1 MQFSDLLAAISTH
14 AIRLQTEEGDLIIL
28 GDDEALDETL
38 WDQLIA
44 HKPRLLQLVAEHGG
58 DWLSPAYRI
67 TPDMLPLVNLDQPA
81 IDRIVAAIPGGAANV
96 QDIYP
101 LAPLQEGMLYHHL
114 SAAQGDPYVLHAQF
128 VFDSR
133 SRLDAFAQALQWVI
147 DRHDILRTSMVWERL
162 DEPLQVVWRKAR
174 LACEEARFDSGDRLA
189 QLLARYDARTYRM
202 DLGQAPLLRLV
213 FADDPANQRVVA
225 MLLFHHTILDH
236 TALDLVRHE
245 IQRYLAGEQAQAA
258 APVAFRSYIAQV
270 RHGVS
275 EQAHEA
281 FFRDMLADVD
291 EPTLPFGLQDV
302 QGDGQGIDEARI
314 PVDNS
319 LSRRLRSLARPLGV
333 SVASLMHLA
342 LARVLGVVSG
352 RETVVFGTVMLGR
365 MGAGEG
371 GERALGMFI
380 NTLPLRV
387 DVGGQG
393 VRAAVKVTHERLTR
407 LLDHEHASLALAQRC
422 SGVAAPTP
430 LFSAMLNYRHS
441 AANDMAAVIEVAE
454 GIQVLGAEERT
465 NYPLTVNVDDLGED
479 FALTVMVDASID
491 AQRVAGYLH
500 TALESLADA
509 LEQRPDM
516 PLRGLNILPEAERH
530 TLLHT
535 LNYCA
540 THYADTALIHQ
551 QVETHAAAQP
561 EAIAVRFEQQRLT
574 YRQLNERANQVAHA
588 LLVQGVAPDS
598 RVAICVERGPQMII
612 GLLGI
617 LKAGAGYVPIDPAY
631 PQERIA
637 YTLADSQ
644 PVAVLV
650 QANTRHLVGELAQV
664 DLDNLGQ
671 ASILNPR
678 LHLSPANL
686 AYVIYTSGSTGQ
698 PKGVMIEHRQ
708 VARLFS
714 ATRQWFGF
722 NQHDVWALF
731 HSFAFDFSVWEIWGA
746 LMHGGQ
752 LLIVPQLVSRSPD
765 ECYALLCDAE
775 VSILNQTPSAFRQL
789 IAAQGH
795 SAQSHSLRQ
804 VIFGGEALEPG
815 MLKPWYAR
823 AVNAGTQLVN
833 MYGITETTVHVT
845 YRALQ
850 AADAQLVGVSPIG
863 VRIPDL
869 QLYVLDEQREPL
881 PLGVVGELYVGGAGV
896 ARGYLNREALNAER
910 FLADPAT
917 GLRMYKTGDLGRL
930 LADGSV
936 EYLGRND
943 DQVKIRGFRIELGE
957 IQAHLASA
965 SGVRDAVVI
974 AREDEPGD
982 KRLVAYVITEG
993 EPSVAALRDH
1003 LLLSLAEHMV
1013 PSAFVRLD
1021 KLPLTTN
1028 GKLDRKALPAPDADA
1043 LARRGYAPP
1052 QGAVENAIA
1061 TIWQELLKLEQVGRD
1076 DNFFELGGHSLLA
1089 VKLIERMRQV
1099 ELSAD
1104 VRVLF
1109 GQPTLA
1115 ALAAAV
1121 GGQREVQV
1129 PANLI
1134 EEHTEQITPG
1144 MLPLVELD
1152 QAAIDHIIQS
1162 VPGGVANV
1170 QDIYGLA
1177 PLQAGILYHH
1187 LATTDGDPYVLQVQ
1201 LRFNDQG
1208 AVDGFIQALHSVIER
1223 NDILRTA
1230 ILWEGLEEPV
1240 QVVLR
1245 QAPLAV
1251 ERMDSQGTDALAHL
1265 QQRFDPRHY
1274 RLDLSRA
1281 SLMRLAY
1288 AEEAGGFVGI
1298 LLLHHI
1304 LLDHTALQV
1313 LVEEMSA
1320 SLSGNSAQLP
1330 DAVQYRAYVAQARL
1344 GLSQAQHEAFF
1355 GEMLGD
1361 IDEPT
1366 LAFGLQDVNGDGS
1379 GIHEARLPL
1388 EPALNLG
1395 LREQARQLGVSTAS
1409 LVHLAWAQV
1418 LGQVS
1423 GQQEVV
1429 FGTVLLGRMQGG
1441 EGADRALGMFINT
1454 LPLRVSLGVVGVQ
1467 AGVRATHARLAQL
1480 LGHEHAS
1487 LSLAQRCSGVPG
1499 SLPLFSTLLNY
1510 RHSAPDEAPGD
1521 SPFAAFGIQILS
1533 SEERSNYPLVLNVD
1547 DLGTGFTLTVQGVA
1561 TLDVQRVGD
1570 YMLTALR
1577 NLVSALQHAPTTAL
1591 HKVSIVPPAERRQ
1604 LLQGFNA
1611 SAREYPSQFTVAQL
1625 FEAQVLARPEAI
1637 ALVHGQRSLS
1647 YRDLNRRANR
1657 LAHHLIS
1664 RGVQPGEPVALAL
1677 PRSIDLIVSQLAVLK
1692 CAAVYVPL
1700 DVNAPLER
1708 RTFMVQDS
1716 GAHQVLE
1723 NLAELDLE
1731 DLPADNPGL
1740 TQSAQD
1746 VAYIMYT
1753 SGSTGT
1759 PKGVLVPHRGITRL
1773 VINNGYA
1780 DFNASDRVAFAS
1792 NPAFDASTMDVW
1804 GALLNGGQVQ
1814 VIDHATLLDPLAFG
1828 AELQG
1833 ATVLFVTTA
1842 LFNQYVQLIPAALAG
1857 LRILLCGG
1865 ERADPTAFRSLLARA
1880 PALRLVHCYGP
1891 TETTTYATTYEV
1903 REVGTDT
1910 DSVPVGRP
1918 ISNTQIYVLDAQ
1930 LQPVPLGIT
1939 GEICIGG
1946 DGVAKGYLNRPELT
1960 AEKFVSN
1967 PFVDQPGAL
1976 MYRTGDLGRW
1986 SVDGLLECLGR
1997 NDDQVK
2003 IRGFRIE
2010 LGEIESR
2017 LANCPGIQEVAV
2029 LAREDVPGDKRLVAY
2044 FTWADTD
2051 LGIDQVHAYLQ
2062 GQLPDYMLPS
2072 AYMPLASLPLTNNG
2086 KLDRK
2091 ALPIPDQAA
2100 LLSRGYEAPQ
2110 GEVETLLAQ
2119 IWQDVLKLER
2129 VGRHD
2134 HFFELGGHS
2143 LLAVSLIERMR
2154 QVGLSADVRVLF
2166 SQPSLAALAAAVGSG
2181 REIVVPA
2188 NGIPA
2193 GCTQITPSMLS
2204 LVQLTPDAIARIV
2217 ANVPGG
2223 AANVQDIYP
2232 LAPLQEGILYHHISA
2247 EQGDPYLLQSRMAFD
2262 SLERLHGFMGALQ
2275 QVVARHDIL
2284 RTGVVWEGL
2293 DSPVQVVWREARLV
2307 VQEVH
2312 LDPADGGI
2320 IEQLHARFD
2329 ARHYRLDIT
2338 QAPLLRMVYAQDP
2351 VLDRVAAIL
2360 LFHHLALDHTAME
2373 VVGQEMRACML
2384 DQASALPEPAPFR
2397 NYVAQARL
2405 GVSVAEHEQFFRDM
2419 LADVDEPT
2427 LPFGLQDVQG
2437 DGRAI
2442 EEAGLQLDAELAQRV
2457 RQQARQLGV
2466 SAASLMHLAWAQVL
2480 GLVSGRDDVVFGTV
2494 LMGRMQAG
2502 DGADRALGMFI
2513 NTLPLRVDVAAAA
2526 TAAVKATHAR
2536 LSALLGHEHASLALA
2551 QRCSGVPT
2559 STPLF
2564 SALLNYRHSNPGEM
2578 ARDGHG
2584 IWEGVQLL
2592 GGEER
2597 SNYPLT
2603 LSVDDLGAGFG
2614 LSVLALPQIG
2624 AQRLCDYMHSAV
2636 AQLVATLESAPH
2648 HALNQLPILP
2658 TAERETLLREFNAT
2672 AHDFPLGQTVHG
2684 AFEVQAE
2691 RQPHAIAVQQ
2701 GSDVLTYQQLNQRA
2715 NQLAHHLLELG
2726 VQPDDRVALCCRRGP
2741 QMLVGLLGILKA
2753 GAGYVPIDP
2762 AYPAERIAYLLQDSA
2777 PVAVLAETST
2787 RDLLG
2792 PVAMVD
2798 LHDPRWQHHAVSNP
2812 QVATLTPAHL
2822 AYVIYT
2828 SGSTGQPKGVM
2839 VEHRTVENL
2848 VHWHCEAFGLNAVS
2862 HTSSVAGFGFDAM
2875 AWETWP
2881 ALCIGATLH
2890 LPPAEVGNENLDEL
2904 LAWWL
2909 AQPLDVSFLPTPVA
2923 EYAFSQPLQHP
2934 TLRIL
2939 LIGGDRLRQFTQK
2952 RRFAVINNY
2961 GPTEA
2966 TVVATSGRVRAWQA
2980 LHIGRPIA
2988 NATSYVLDA
2997 QQRPVPV
3004 GVTGELY
3011 VGGSGVARGYLNRP
3025 DLTAERFLQDPFNEG
3040 RMYRT
3045 GDLVRWLPDGN
3056 LEYLGRN
3063 DDQVKV
3069 RGVRVELGEIESRL
3083 AALEGVEQAVVL
3095 VREGR
3100 LLAWFTEQQPLD
3112 IQTLRAQ
3119 LHAQLPDALVPVAYM
3134 RLDLLPLTANGK
3146 LDRKALPDPD
3156 QCALLSR
3163 EYQAPQGEVETAL
3176 ARIWAEVLQVQQVGR
3191 HDHFFELGGHSLLA
3205 VSLIERMRQ
3214 VGLSADVRV
3223 LFSQPT
3229 LAALAA
3235 AVGSGREVQ
3244 VPANRIS
3251 ADCQRIT
3258 PDMLSLVTLDQ
3269 STIDQAVAQVPGGAA
3284 NVQDIYPLA
3293 PLQEGIFYHYL
3304 TAEQGDPY
3312 LLQSHLAF
3320 DSVERLQAV
3329 VRALQQVIDRHDIL
3343 RTAVVWEGLAQP
3355 LQVVWRRAA
3364 LSVQE
3369 LHLQGDVLAG
3379 LHERFDARRYRL
3391 PVSQAPLIRLM
3402 YAQDLANQRVVAVLL
3417 YHHIALDH
3425 TAFDVV
3431 LREMQGYLLGHGVPT
3446 AAPMPYR
3453 NYVAQ
3458 ARLGVSEQEHEAF
3471 FRAMLADVDEPTLPF
3486 GLQDVRGDGFDIQEH
3501 SLRLDS
3507 DLNRRLRAQA
3517 RLLGVSTA
3525 SLFHLAWGQV
3535 LAATSGRQSVVFGTV
3550 LVGRMQGGE
3559 GADRAL
3565 GVFINT
3571 LPLRLDIDDQGAR
3584 AAVRATHARLT
3595 QLLGH
3600 EHASLALAQRCS
3612 GVAAPAPLFSSMLN
3626 YRHRGAATRSA
3637 DAHLAWEGM
3646 QTLVNDGR
3654 TNYPLTLNVDDLGDG
3669 YAITALAQVDAQRV
3683 CGYMQTALSGLVEA
3697 LEQAPSQGLN
3707 RLPVMGPEERH
3718 KLLVEFNATSVGYNL
3733 DQTLHSLFEAQVL
3746 RTPQA
3751 VAVKAGEHS
3760 LSYQQ
3765 LNERANRLAHHLQ
3778 EMGVQPDSRVGI
3790 CVERGLDMVIGLLAI
3805 LKAGGGYVPLDPAYP
3820 QERLAYMLQDSA
3832 PVVVL
3837 AQGATRALL
3846 GDVALID
3853 LDHSTWHQQPATNP
3867 HVPGLTARHQAYV
3880 IYTSGSTGQPKGVIN
3895 EHAGV
3900 VNRLLWMQDA
3910 YGLQADDAVL
3920 QKTPFSFDVSVWE
3933 FFWPLFTGARL
3944 VMAHPGG
3951 HKEPAYLCEVIE
3963 AEQITTLHFVPSM
3976 LDVFLAH
3983 GDVSQAAGLVRVM
3996 CSGEALPGSL
4006 VRRFKQQLPGIGLY
4020 NLYGPTE
4027 AAVDVTAWNCAR
4039 PDVPDNTPI
4048 GKPIANTRLYVLDGQ
4063 LQPVPL
4069 GVVGELFI
4077 GGVQVARGYLNRPEL
4092 TAERFLDDPFSPG
4105 RMYRT
4110 GDVGRYLPDGTI
4122 EYLGRND
4129 DQVKIRGLRIELGEI
4144 QARLVEHPAV
4154 KDAVVVAREERLVAY
4169 YTGVPTDIESLRA
4182 QLLQHLP
4189 DFMVPALFVHLDALP
4204 LSPNGKLDRK
4214 ALPAPGMDALRVREY
4229 EAPEGDTE
4237 ILLARLWAELLK
4249 VERVGRHDN
4258 FFELGGHSLLAVSLI
4273 GRLRQEGM
4281 DADVRALFEQPT
4293 LAGYAA
4299 MTERMEIV
4307 L

>member
-1 MQFSDLLAAISTH
+1 MQFSELLTAISTH
-14 AIRLQTEEGDLIIL
+14 AIRLQLEEGDLIIL
-28 GDDEALDETL
+28 GDDEALDDAL

-44 HKPRLLQLVAEHGG
+44 HKPQLLELVAEHGG

-67 TPDMLPLVNLDQPA
+67 TPDMLALVSLDQDA

-114 SAAQGDPYVLHAQF
+114 SAQQGDPYVLHAQF

-133 SRLDAFAQALQWVI
+133 ARLDAFAQALQWVI
-147 DRHDILRTSMVWERL
+147 DRHDILRTSLVWERL
-162 DEPLQVVWRKAR
+162 DEPLQVVWRKAT
-174 LACEEARFDSGDRLA
+174 LACEEARFIGGDVLA
-189 QLLARYDARTYRM
+189 QLGARHDPRSYRM

-213 FADDPANQRVVA
+213 FANDPANQRVVA

-236 TALDLVRHE
+236 TALDVVRHE
-245 IQRYLAGEQAQAA
+245 IQLYLTGQQALASE
-258 APVAFRSYIAQV
+258 PVAFRSYIAQV

-281 FFRDMLADVD
+281 FFRTMLADID

-302 QGDGQGIDEARI
+302 QGDGQGIDEARV
-314 PVDNS
+314 PVDS
-319 LSRRLRSLARPLGV
+319 DLSRRLRSLARPLGV
-333 SVASLMHLA
+333 SVASLMHVA
-342 LARVLGVVSG
+342 FARVLGVVSG
-352 RETVVFGTVMLGR
+352 RDAVVFGTVMLGR

-393 VRAAVKVTHERLTR
+393 VRAEVKATHARLTA

-422 SGVAAPTP
+422 SGVTAPTP

-441 AANDMAAVIEVAE
+441 AATDMAQVIDIAE

-479 FALTVMVDASID
+479 FALTVMVDASIG
-491 AQRVAGYLH
+491 AQRVADYLH
-500 TALESLADA
+500 VALHSLADA
-509 LEQRPDM
+509 LHERPDM
-516 PLRGLNILPEAERH
+516 PLCGLNILPDTERKH
-530 TLLHT
+530 LLHT
-535 LNYCA
+535 LNHSP
-540 THYADTALIHQ
+540 TSYADTALIHQ
-551 QVETHAAAQP
+551 QVEAHAAAHP
-561 EAIAVRFEQQRLT
+561 DAIALRYDQQRVT
-574 YRQLNERANQVAHA
+574 YRQLNERANQVAHR
-588 LLVQGVAPDS
+588 LLAQGIRADD
-598 RVAICVERGPQMII
+598 RVAICVERGAEMII

-637 YTLADSQ
+637 YTLADSA
-644 PVAVLV
+644 PLAVLV
-650 QANTRHLVGELAQV
+650 QANTRHRVDDLAQI
-664 DLDNLGQ
+664 DLSDLRGE
-671 ASILNPR
+671 SIVNPR
-678 LHLSPANL
+678 VPLSPANL
-686 AYVIYTSGSTGQ
+686 AYVIYTSGSTGL

-714 ATRQWFGF
+714 ATEHWFGF
-722 NQHDVWALF
+722 NHTDVWALF

-765 ECYALLCDAE
+765 ACYALLCEAG

-795 SAQSHSLRQ
+795 SSEAHSLRQ

-823 AVNAGTQLVN
+823 AINAGTQLVN

-845 YRALQ
+845 YRALE
-850 AADAQLVGVSPIG
+850 AADARLVGVSPIG

-869 QLYVLDEQREPL
+869 QLYVLDAQRQPL
-881 PLGVVGELYVGGAGV
+881 PMGVVGELYVGGAGV
-896 ARGYLNREALNAER
+896 ARGYLNRDELNAER

-917 GLRMYKTGDLGRL
+917 GLRMYRTGDLGRL

-957 IQAHLASA
+957 IQARLATEP
-965 SGVRDAVVI
+965 GVRDAVVVV
-974 AREDEPGD
+974 REDEPGE
-982 KRLVAYVITEG
+982 KRLVAYVIADGT
-993 EPSVAALRDH
+993 PDIAALRDH

-1013 PSAFVRLD
+1013 PAAFVLLD
-1021 KLPLTTN
+1021 QFPLTTN

-1043 LARRGYAPP
+1043 VARRGYAAP
-1052 QGAVENAIA
+1052 QGAVENTLAG
-1061 TIWQELLKLEQVGRD
+1061 IWQELLKLDRVGRD

-1099 ELSAD
+1099 DLSAD

-1121 GGQREVQV
+1121 GGQHEVQV

-1134 EEHTEQITPG
+1134 SAGSERITPD
-1144 MLPLVELD
+1144 MLPLIDLD
-1152 QAAIDHIIQS
+1152 QAAIDHILHS
-1162 VPGGVANV
+1162 VPVANV
-1170 QDIYGLA
+1170 QDIYALA

-1187 LATTDGDPYVLQVQ
+1187 LATTEGDPYVLQVQ
-1201 LRFNDQG
+1201 LRFEHQAALD
-1208 AVDGFIQALHSVIER
+1208 AFVDALHSVIER

-1230 ILWEGLEEPV
+1230 ILWEGLDEPV

-1251 ERMDSQGTDALAHL
+1251 ERIEHQGGDGLAQL

-1288 AEEAGGFVGI
+1288 AEERGGFVGI

-1320 SLSGNSAQLP
+1320 SLSGRSAQLP
-1330 DAVQYRAYVAQARL
+1330 DAVQYRNYVAQARM
-1344 GLSQAQHEAFF
+1344 GVSQAQHETFF
-1355 GEMLGD
+1355 SEMLGD

-1379 GIHEARLPL
+1379 GINEVHLPL
-1388 EPALNLG
+1388 EPALSQG
-1395 LREQARQLGVSTAS
+1395 LREQARQLGVSPAS
-1409 LVHLAWAQV
+1409 LMHLAWAQV

-1423 GQQEVV
+1423 GQQDVV

-1441 EGADRALGMFINT
+1441 EGADGALGMFINT
-1454 LPLRVSLGVVGVQ
+1454 LPLRVSLGTVGVQ

-1487 LSLAQRCSGVPG
+1487 LSLAQRCSGVPA

-1510 RHSAPDEAPGD
+1510 RHSAPDEAPGA
-1521 SPFAAFGIQILS
+1521 SPFAGFGIDILS
-1533 SEERSNYPLVLNVD
+1533 SQERSNYPLVLSVD
-1547 DLGTGFTLTVQGVA
+1547 DLGTGFALAVQGVA
-1561 TLDVQRVGD
+1561 QVNVQRVGD

-1577 NLVSALQHAPTTAL
+1577 NLLIALQQAPTTAL
-1591 HKVSIVPPAERRQ
+1591 QAVSILPPGERHR
-1604 LLQGFNA
+1604 LLVDFNA
-1611 SAREYPSQFTVAQL
+1611 TAREYPAHLTVHQL
-1625 FEAQVLARPEAI
+1625 FEAQALARPDAV
-1637 ALVHGQRSLS
+1637 AAVHGLVSLS
-1647 YRDLNRRANR
+1647 YGDLNRRANR
-1657 LAHHLIS
+1657 LAHHLINQ
-1664 RGVQPGEPVALAL
+1664 GVQPGESVAIAL
-1677 PRSIDLIVSQLAVLK
+1677 PRCLDLLVCQLAILK

-1700 DVNAPLER
+1700 DINAPAQR
-1708 RTFMVQDS
+1708 QAFIIRDS
-1716 GAHQVLE
+1716 GARRVLDNLTE
-1723 NLAELDLE
+1723 LNLAALS
-1731 DLPADNPGL
+1731 AQNPL
-1740 TQSAQD
+1740 LSQSAES
-1746 VAYIMYT
+1746 VAYILYT
-1753 SGSTGT
+1753 SGSTGA
-1759 PKGVLVPHRGITRL
+1759 PKGVQVPHRAISRL
-1773 VINNGYA
+1773 VLNNGYA
-1780 DFNASDRVAFAS
+1780 DFNRDDRVAFAS
-1792 NPAFDASTMDVW
+1792 NPAFDASTLDVW
-1804 GALLNGGQVQ
+1804 APLLNGGCV
-1814 VIDHATLLDPLAFG
+1814 VVVDHAVLLSQSAFATLLQEQAVS
-1828 AELQG
+1828 
-1833 ATVLFVTTA
+1833 VLWMT
-1842 LFNQYVQLIPAALAG
+1842 AG
-1857 LRILLCGG
+1857 LFHQYADTLMPVFGQLRYLIVGG
-1865 ERADPTAFRSLLARA
+1865 DVLDPSVIGRVLAHGKPRH
-1880 PALRLVHCYGP
+1880 LVNGYGP
-1891 TETTTYATTYEV
+1891 TEATTFSTTFEITT
-1903 REVGTDT
+1903 VGAG
-1910 DSVPVGRP
+1910 SIP
-1918 ISNTQIYVLDAQ
+1918 IGLPIGNAQAYVLDARQ
-1930 LQPVPLGIT
+1930 QPLPLGVT
-1939 GEICIGG
+1939 GELYIGG
-1946 DGVAKGYLNRPELT
+1946 AGVAKGYLNQPQLT
-1960 AEKFVSN
+1960 AEKFIPN
-1967 PFVDQPGAL
+1967 PFGEGQL
-1976 MYRTGDLGRW
+1976 YRTGDLACW
-1986 SVDGLLECLGR
+1986 QADGTLLYQGR
-1997 NDDQVK
+1997 NDLQVK

-2010 LGEIESR
+2010 PGEIE
-2017 LANCPGIQEVAV
+2017 AGMAAFPQVKDAV
-2029 LAREDVPGDKRLVAY
+2029 VMVREDEPGDKRLVAY
-2044 FTWADTD
+2044 YTAAAALPIEALRDH
-2051 LGIDQVHAYLQ
+2051 LHGR
-2062 GQLPDYMLPS
+2062 LPDYMVPS
-2072 AYMPLASLPLTNNG
+2072 AYVWLALLPLTANG

-2091 ALPIPDQAA
+2091 ALPAPDQAA

-2110 GEVETLLAQ
+2110 GEVEAVLAQ

-2166 SQPSLAALAAAVGSG
+2166 SQPSLAALAAAIGSG

-2188 NGIPA
+2188 NGIAP
-2193 GCTQITPSMLS
+2193 GCTHITPSMLS
-2204 LVQLTPDAIARIV
+2204 LVHLDPAAIERVV
-2217 ANVPGG
+2217 ATVPGG

-2262 SLERLHGFMGALQ
+2262 SLERLHSFMGALQ
-2275 QVVARHDIL
+2275 HVVARHDIL

-2293 DSPVQVVWREARLV
+2293 DSPVQVVWRKAQLV
-2307 VQEVH
+2307 VQAID
-2312 LDPADGGI
+2312 LDPADGDI
-2320 IEQLHARFD
+2320 IEQLHGRFD

-2338 QAPLLRMVYAQDP
+2338 QAPLLRMVYAEDP
-2351 VLDRVAAIL
+2351 ANNRVAAIL

-2373 VVGQEMRACML
+2373 VVGQEMRAFL
-2384 DQASALPEPAPFR
+2384 FDQADALPEPAPFR
-2397 NYVAQARL
+2397 NYVAQACL
-2405 GVSVAEHEQFFRDM
+2405 GVSTAEHEQFFREM
-2419 LADVDEPT
+2419 LADINEPT
-2427 LPFGLQDVQG
+2427 LPFGVQDVQG

-2442 EEAGLQLDAELAQRV
+2442 EEAELPLDTALAQRV
-2457 RQQARQLGV
+2457 REQSRQLGV

-2513 NTLPLRVDVAAAA
+2513 NTLPLRVDVAASAA
-2526 TAAVKATHAR
+2526 VAVKATHTR

-2551 QRCSGVPT
+2551 QRCSGVAN

-2564 SALLNYRHSNPGEM
+2564 SALLNYRHSTPGEM

-2603 LSVDDLGAGFG
+2603 LSVDDLGTDFS

-2624 AQRLCDYMHSAV
+2624 AQRLCGYMHKAV
-2636 AQLVATLESAPH
+2636 EQLVGALENNPRTP
-2648 HALNQLPILP
+2648 LNQLHILP
-2658 TAERETLLREFNAT
+2658 PAERDTLLRDFNAT
-2672 AHDFPLGQTVHG
+2672 ARDFPRGQTLHG

-2691 RQPHAIAVQQ
+2691 RQPKAVAVQQ
-2701 GSDVLTYQQLNQRA
+2701 DDESLTYQQLNQLA
-2715 NQLAHHLLELG
+2715 NQLAHHLLTLG
-2726 VQPDDRVALCCRRGP
+2726 VQPDDRVAICCRRGP

-2762 AYPAERIAYLLQDSA
+2762 VYPAERIAYLLQDSA
-2777 PVAVLAETST
+2777 PVAVLAESST
-2787 RDLLG
+2787 RELLG
-2792 PVAMVD
+2792 EVSSID
-2798 LHDPRWQHHAVSNP
+2798 LHDPRWQHHAVDNP
-2812 QVATLTPAHL
+2812 RLANLTPAHL

-2839 VEHRTVENL
+2839 VEHRSVENL
-2848 VHWHCEAFGLNAVS
+2848 LHWHCAAFGLKPS
-2862 HTSSVAGFGFDAM
+2862 GHTSSLAGFGFDAM
-2875 AWETWP
+2875 AWEVWP

-2890 LPPAEVGNENLDEL
+2890 LPPAQVGNENIDEL

-2909 AQPLDVSFLPTPVA
+2909 AQPLEVSFLPTPVA

-2934 TLRIL
+2934 TLRTL
-2939 LIGGDRLRQFTQK
+2939 LIGGDRLRQFTHEQ
-2952 RRFAVINNY
+2952 RFAVINNY

-2966 TVVATSGRVRAWQA
+2966 TVVATSGRMRAGQV
-2980 LHIGRPIA
+2980 LHIGRPVA

-2997 QQRPVPV
+2997 QLRPVPV
-3004 GVTGELY
+3004 GVAGELY
-3011 VGGSGVARGYLNRP
+3011 VGGGGVARGYLNRP

-3045 GDLVRWLPDGN
+3045 GDLVRWLPNGN

-3083 AALEGVEQAVVL
+3083 AALDGIREAVVL

-3100 LLAWFTEQQPLD
+3100 LLAWFTEQRALD
-3112 IQTLRAQ
+3112 IESLRAHLQ
-3119 LHAQLPDALVPVAYM
+3119 AQLPEALVPVAYM
-3134 RLDLLPLTANGK
+3134 RLDALPLTANGK
-3146 LDRKALPDPD
+3146 LDRKALPEPD
-3156 QCALLSR
+3156 QSALLSR
-3163 EYQAPQGEVETAL
+3163 AYEAPQGDVETTL
-3176 ARIWAEVLQVQQVGR
+3176 ARIWAEVLQVKQVGR

-3229 LAALAA
+3229 LTALAA

-3244 VPANRIS
+3244 VPANRIA

-3258 PDMLSLVTLDQ
+3258 PDMLALVSLDQ
-3269 STIDQAVAQVPGGAA
+3269 STIDQVVAQVPGGAA

-3293 PLQEGIFYHYL
+3293 PLQEGILYHHIS
-3304 TAEQGDPY
+3304 AGQGDPY

-3320 DSVERLQAV
+3320 DSLERLDAFAD
-3329 VRALQQVIDRHDIL
+3329 ALQQVIDRHDIL
-3343 RTAVVWEGLAQP
+3343 RTGVVWEGLAQP
-3355 LQVVWRRAA
+3355 LQVVWREAR
-3364 LSVQE
+3364 LSMTE

-3391 PVSQAPLIRLM
+3391 DITQAPLIRLN
-3402 YAQDLANQRVVAVLL
+3402 YAQDPANGRVVVVLL

-3431 LREMQGYLLGHGVPT
+3431 LREMQGHLLGHGAPT

-3458 ARLGVSEQEHEAF
+3458 ALLGVSEQEHEAF
-3471 FRAMLADVDEPTLPF
+3471 FRDMLGDIDEPTLPF
-3486 GLQDVRGDGFDIQEH
+3486 GWQDVRGDGHQIEEY
-3501 SLRLDS
+3501 SLRLDPE
-3507 DLNRRLRAQA
+3507 LNRGLRAQA

-3525 SLFHLAWGQV
+3525 SLFHLAWARV
-3535 LAATSGRQSVVFGTV
+3535 LAATSGRHDVVFGTV
-3550 LVGRMQGGE
+3550 LVGRLQGGE

-3571 LPLRLDIDDQGAR
+3571 LPLRLDIDGQGVKT
-3584 AAVRATHARLT
+3584 AVRATHGRLSA
-3595 QLLGH
+3595 LLGH

-3637 DAHLAWEGM
+3637 DAQQAWQGM
-3646 QTLVNDGR
+3646 QTLANDGR
-3654 TNYPLTLNVDDLGDG
+3654 TNYPLSLNVDDLGDG
-3669 YAITALAQVDAQRV
+3669 YDVTALARLDAQRV
-3683 CGYMQTALSGLVEA
+3683 CGYMQTALARLVEA
-3697 LEQAPSQGLN
+3697 LEQAPQQPIN
-3707 RLPVMGPEERH
+3707 RLSILGEQERRQV
-3718 KLLVEFNATSVGYNL
+3718 LQGFNATEVAYNL
-3733 DQTLHSLFEAQVL
+3733 DQTLHGLFEAQVV
-3746 RTPQA
+3746 RTPHA
-3751 VAVKAGEHS
+3751 VAVKADHQQ
-3760 LSYQQ
+3760 LTYQQ
-3765 LNERANRLAHHLQ
+3765 LNERANRLAHHLRDL
-3778 EMGVQPDSRVGI
+3778 GVQPDTRVGI
-3790 CVERGLDMVIGLLAI
+3790 CVERGLDMVVGLFAI

-3820 QERLAYMLQDSA
+3820 QERIAYMLHDSA

-3837 AQGATRALL
+3837 AQSATRALL
-3846 GDVALID
+3846 GDVPVID
-3853 LDHSTWHQQPATNP
+3853 LDHGTWQHQRATNP
-3867 HVPGLTARHQAYV
+3867 EVPALTARHQAYV

-3910 YGLQADDAVL
+3910 YGLNADDAVL

-3944 VMAHPGG
+3944 VMARPGG
-3951 HKEPAYLCEVIE
+3951 HKEPAYLCEVIQTE
-3963 AEQITTLHFVPSM
+3963 RITTLHFVPSM

-3983 GDVSQAAGLVRVM
+3983 GDVSQAAGLRQVM

-4006 VRRFKQQLPGIGLY
+4006 VRRFKQQLPDIGLY

-4048 GKPIANTRLYVLDGQ
+4048 GKPIANTRMYVLDAQ

-4077 GGVQVARGYLNRPEL
+4077 GGVQVARGYLNRADL
-4092 TAERFLDDPFSPG
+4092 SAERFLDDPFNGG

-4110 GDVGRYLPDGTI
+4110 GDIGRHLPDGNI

-4144 QARLVEHPAV
+4144 QARLIEHPAV
-4154 KDAVVVAREERLVAY
+4154 KDAVVMARDERLVAY
-4169 YTGVPTDIESLRA
+4169 YTGAPAEIDSLRA
-4182 QLLQHLP
+4182 HLLQHLP

-4214 ALPAPGMDALRVREY
+4214 ALPEPGLQALSVREY
-4229 EAPEGDTE
+4229 ATPEGDTE
-4237 ILLARLWAELLK
+4237 TLMATLWAELLK

-4281 DADVRALFEQPT
+4281 EADVRALFEQPT

-4299 MTERMEIV
+4299 ITERMEIV

>member
-1 MQFSDLLAAISTH
+1 MQFSELLAAISTH
-14 AIRLQTEEGDLIIL
+14 AIRLQLEEGDLIIL
-28 GDDEALDETL
+28 GDDEALDDAL

-44 HKPRLLQLVAEHGG
+44 HKPQLLELVAEHGG

-67 TPDMLPLVNLDQPA
+67 TPDMLALVSLDQDA

-114 SAAQGDPYVLHAQF
+114 SAQQGDPYVLHAQF

-133 SRLDAFAQALQWVI
+133 TRLDAFAQALQWVI
-147 DRHDILRTSMVWERL
+147 DRHDILRTSLVWERL
-162 DEPLQVVWRKAR
+162 DEPLQVVWRKAT
-174 LACEEARFDSGDRLA
+174 LACEEARFSGGDVLA
-189 QLLARYDARTYRM
+189 QLVAHHDPRSYRM

-213 FADDPANQRVVA
+213 FANDPANQRVVA

-236 TALDLVRHE
+236 TALDVVRHE
-245 IQRYLAGEQAQAA
+245 TQLYLAGQQALASE
-258 APVAFRSYIAQV
+258 PVAFRSYIAQV

-281 FFRDMLADVD
+281 FFRTMLADID

-314 PVDNS
+314 PLDS
-319 LSRRLRSLARPLGV
+319 DLSRRLRRLARPLGV
-333 SVASLMHLA
+333 SVASLMHVA
-342 LARVLGVVSG
+342 FARVLGVVSG
-352 RETVVFGTVMLGR
+352 REAVVFGTVMLGR
-365 MGAGEG
+365 MGAGAG

-393 VRAAVKVTHERLTR
+393 VRAEVKATHARLTA

-422 SGVAAPTP
+422 SGVTAPTP

-441 AANDMAAVIEVAE
+441 AATDMAQVIDIAE

-465 NYPLTVNVDDLGED
+465 NYPLTVNIDDLGED
-479 FALTVMVDASID
+479 FALTVMVDASIG
-491 AQRVAGYLH
+491 AQRVADYLQV
-500 TALESLADA
+500 ALHSLADA
-509 LEQRPDM
+509 LHERPDM
-516 PLRGLNILPEAERH
+516 PLCGLNILPDTERKH
-530 TLLHT
+530 LLHT
-535 LNYCA
+535 LNHCP
-540 THYADTALIHQ
+540 TSYADTALIHQ
-551 QVETHAAAQP
+551 QVEAHAAAHP
-561 EAIAVRFEQQRLT
+561 DAVALRYDQQRVT
-574 YRQLNERANQVAHA
+574 YRQLNERANQVAHR
-588 LLVQGVAPDS
+588 LLAQGIRADD
-598 RVAICVERGPQMII
+598 RVAICVERGAEMII

-637 YTLADSQ
+637 YTLADSA
-644 PVAVLV
+644 PLAVLV
-650 QANTRHLVGELAQV
+650 QANTRHRVGDLAQI
-664 DLDNLGQ
+664 DLSDLRGE
-671 ASILNPR
+671 SIVNPR
-678 LHLSPANL
+678 VPLSPASL
-686 AYVIYTSGSTGQ
+686 AYVIYTSGSTGL

-714 ATRQWFGF
+714 ATEHWFGF
-722 NQHDVWALF
+722 NHTDVWALF

-765 ECYALLCDAE
+765 ACYALLCEAG

-795 SAQSHSLRQ
+795 SSEAHSLRQ

-823 AVNAGTQLVN
+823 AINAGTQLVN

-845 YRALQ
+845 YRALE
-850 AADAQLVGVSPIG
+850 AADARLVGVSPIG

-869 QLYVLDEQREPL
+869 QLYVLDAQRQPL
-881 PLGVVGELYVGGAGV
+881 PMGVVGELYVGGAGV
-896 ARGYLNREALNAER
+896 ARGYLNRDELNAER

-917 GLRMYKTGDLGRL
+917 GLRMYRTGDLGRL

-957 IQAHLASA
+957 IQARLATA
-965 SGVRDAVVI
+965 PGVRDAVVVV
-974 AREDEPGD
+974 REDEPGD
-982 KRLVAYVITEG
+982 KRLVAYVIADGT
-993 EPSVAALRDH
+993 PDITALRDH

-1013 PSAFVRLD
+1013 PAAFVLLD
-1021 KLPLTTN
+1021 QFPLTTN

-1043 LARRGYAPP
+1043 VARRGYAAP
-1052 QGAVENAIA
+1052 QGAVESTLAG
-1061 TIWQELLKLEQVGRD
+1061 IWQELLKLDRVGRD

-1099 ELSAD
+1099 DLSAD

-1121 GGQREVQV
+1121 GGQHEVQV

-1134 EEHTEQITPG
+1134 SAGSERITPD
-1144 MLPLVELD
+1144 MLPLIDLD
-1152 QAAIDHIIQS
+1152 QAAIDHILHS
-1162 VPGGVANV
+1162 VPVANV
-1170 QDIYGLA
+1170 QDIYALA

-1187 LATTDGDPYVLQVQ
+1187 LATTEGDPYVLQVQ
-1201 LRFNDQG
+1201 LRFEHQAALD
-1208 AVDGFIQALHSVIER
+1208 AFVDALHSVIER

-1230 ILWEGLEEPV
+1230 ILWEGLDEPV

-1251 ERMDSQGTDALAHL
+1251 ERIEHQGGDGLAQL

-1288 AEEAGGFVGI
+1288 AEERGGFVGI

-1320 SLSGNSAQLP
+1320 SLSGRSAQLP
-1330 DAVQYRAYVAQARL
+1330 DAVQYRNYVAQARL
-1344 GLSQAQHEAFF
+1344 GVSQAQHETFF
-1355 GEMLGD
+1355 SEMLGD

-1379 GIHEARLPL
+1379 GIAEVHLPL
-1388 EPALNLG
+1388 EPALSLG
-1395 LREQARQLGVSTAS
+1395 LREQARQLGVSPAS
-1409 LVHLAWAQV
+1409 LMHLAWAQV
-1418 LGQVS
+1418 LSQVS
-1423 GQQEVV
+1423 GQQDVV
-1429 FGTVLLGRMQGG
+1429 FGTVLLGRMHGG

-1454 LPLRVSLGVVGVQ
+1454 LPLRVSLGTVGVQ

-1487 LSLAQRCSGVPG
+1487 LSLAQRCSGVPA

-1510 RHSAPDEAPGD
+1510 RHSAPDEAPGA
-1521 SPFAAFGIQILS
+1521 SPFAGFGIDILS
-1533 SEERSNYPLVLNVD
+1533 SQERSNYPLVLSVD
-1547 DLGTGFTLTVQGVA
+1547 DLGTGFALAVQGVA
-1561 TLDVQRVGD
+1561 QVNVQRVGD

-1577 NLVSALQHAPTTAL
+1577 NLLIALQQAPTTAL
-1591 HKVSIVPPAERRQ
+1591 QAVSILPPGERHR
-1604 LLQGFNA
+1604 LLVDFNA
-1611 SAREYPSQFTVAQL
+1611 TAREYPAHLTVHQL
-1625 FEAQVLARPEAI
+1625 FEAQALARPDAV
-1637 ALVHGQRSLS
+1637 AAVHGLVSLS
-1647 YRDLNRRANR
+1647 YGDLNRRANR
-1657 LAHHLIS
+1657 LAHHLINQ
-1664 RGVQPGEPVALAL
+1664 GVQPGESVAIAL
-1677 PRSIDLIVSQLAVLK
+1677 PRCFDLLVCQLAILK

-1700 DVNAPLER
+1700 DINAPAQR
-1708 RTFMVQDS
+1708 QAFIIRDS
-1716 GAHQVLE
+1716 GARRVLDNLTE
-1723 NLAELDLE
+1723 LNLAALS
-1731 DLPADNPGL
+1731 AQNPVL
-1740 TQSAQD
+1740 SQSAES
-1746 VAYIMYT
+1746 VAYILYT
-1753 SGSTGT
+1753 SGSTGA
-1759 PKGVLVPHRGITRL
+1759 PKGVQVPHRAISRL
-1773 VINNGYA
+1773 VLNNGYA
-1780 DFNASDRVAFAS
+1780 DFNRDDRVAFAS
-1792 NPAFDASTMDVW
+1792 NPAFDASTLDVW
-1804 GALLNGGQVQ
+1804 APLLNGGCV
-1814 VIDHATLLDPLAFG
+1814 VVVDHAVLLSQSAFATLLQEQAVS
-1828 AELQG
+1828 
-1833 ATVLFVTTA
+1833 VLWMT
-1842 LFNQYVQLIPAALAG
+1842 AG
-1857 LRILLCGG
+1857 LFHQYADTLMPVFGQLRYLIVGG
-1865 ERADPTAFRSLLARA
+1865 DVLDPSVIGRVLAHGKPRH
-1880 PALRLVHCYGP
+1880 LVNGYGP
-1891 TETTTYATTYEV
+1891 TEATTFSTTFEITTA
-1903 REVGTDT
+1903 GAG
-1910 DSVPVGRP
+1910 SIPIGRP
-1918 ISNTQIYVLDAQ
+1918 IGNAQAYVLNARQ
-1930 LQPVPLGIT
+1930 QPLPLGVT
-1939 GEICIGG
+1939 GELYIGG
-1946 DGVAKGYLNRPELT
+1946 AGVAKGYLNQPQLT
-1960 AEKFVSN
+1960 AEKFIPN
-1967 PFVDQPGAL
+1967 PFGEGQL
-1976 MYRTGDLGRW
+1976 YRTGDLACW
-1986 SVDGLLECLGR
+1986 QADGTLLYLGR
-1997 NDDQVK
+1997 NDLQVK

-2010 LGEIESR
+2010 PGEIE
-2017 LANCPGIQEVAV
+2017 AGMAAFPQVKDAV
-2029 LAREDVPGDKRLVAY
+2029 VMVREDEPGDKRLVAY
-2044 FTWADTD
+2044 YTAAAALPIEALRDH
-2051 LGIDQVHAYLQ
+2051 LHGR
-2062 GQLPDYMLPS
+2062 LPDYMVPS
-2072 AYMPLASLPLTNNG
+2072 AYVWLALLPLTANG

-2091 ALPIPDQAA
+2091 ALPAPDHAA

-2110 GEVETLLAQ
+2110 GEVEAVLAQ

-2166 SQPSLAALAAAVGSG
+2166 SQPSLAALAAAIGSG

-2188 NGIPA
+2188 NGIAP
-2193 GCTQITPSMLS
+2193 GCTHITPSMLS
-2204 LVQLTPDAIARIV
+2204 LVQLDPAAIERVV
-2217 ANVPGG
+2217 ATVPGG

-2262 SLERLHGFMGALQ
+2262 SLERLHSFMGALQ
-2275 QVVARHDIL
+2275 HVVARHDIL

-2293 DSPVQVVWREARLV
+2293 DSPVQVVWRKAQLV
-2307 VQEVH
+2307 VQAID
-2312 LDPADGGI
+2312 LAPADGDI
-2320 IEQLHARFD
+2320 IEQLHGRFD

-2338 QAPLLRMVYAQDP
+2338 QAPLLRMVYAEDP
-2351 VLDRVAAIL
+2351 VNNRVAAIL

-2373 VVGQEMRACML
+2373 VVGQEMRAFL
-2384 DQASALPEPAPFR
+2384 FDQADALPEPAPFR

-2405 GVSVAEHEQFFRDM
+2405 GVSTAEHEQFFREM
-2419 LADVDEPT
+2419 LADIDEPT
-2427 LPFGLQDVQG
+2427 LPFGVQDVQG

-2442 EEAGLQLDAELAQRV
+2442 EEAELPLDAALAQRV
-2457 RQQARQLGV
+2457 REQSRQLGV

-2513 NTLPLRVDVAAAA
+2513 NTLPLRVDVTASAAV
-2526 TAAVKATHAR
+2526 AVKATHTR

-2551 QRCSGVPT
+2551 QRCSGVAN

-2564 SALLNYRHSNPGEM
+2564 SALLNYRHSTPGEM

-2603 LSVDDLGAGFG
+2603 LSVDDLGTDFS

-2624 AQRLCDYMHSAV
+2624 AQRLCGYMHNAV
-2636 AQLVATLESAPH
+2636 EQLVGALENNPRT
-2648 HALNQLPILP
+2648 ALNQLHILP
-2658 TAERETLLREFNAT
+2658 SAERDTLLRDFNAT
-2672 AHDFPLGQTVHG
+2672 ARDFPRGQTLHG

-2691 RQPHAIAVQQ
+2691 RQPQAVAVQQ
-2701 GSDVLTYQQLNQRA
+2701 DDESLTYQQLNQRA
-2715 NQLAHHLLELG
+2715 NQLAHHLLTLG
-2726 VQPDDRVALCCRRGP
+2726 VQPDDRVAICCRRGP

-2777 PVAVLAETST
+2777 PVAVLAESST
-2787 RDLLG
+2787 RELLG
-2792 PVAMVD
+2792 KVSSID
-2798 LHDPRWQHHAVSNP
+2798 LHDPRWQHRAVDNP
-2812 QVATLTPAHL
+2812 QLANLTPAHL

-2839 VEHRTVENL
+2839 VEHRSVENL
-2848 VHWHCEAFGLNAVS
+2848 LHWHCAAFGLKAS
-2862 HTSSVAGFGFDAM
+2862 GHTSSLAGFGFDAM
-2875 AWETWP
+2875 AWEVWP

-2890 LPPAEVGNENLDEL
+2890 LPPAQVGNENIDEL

-2934 TLRIL
+2934 TLRTL
-2939 LIGGDRLRQFTQK
+2939 LIGGDRLRQFTHEQ
-2952 RRFAVINNY
+2952 RFAVINNY

-2966 TVVATSGRVRAWQA
+2966 TVVATSGRMRAGQV
-2980 LHIGRPIA
+2980 LHIGRPVA

-2997 QQRPVPV
+2997 QLRPVPV
-3004 GVTGELY
+3004 GVAGELY

-3083 AALEGVEQAVVL
+3083 AALDGIREAVVL

-3100 LLAWFTEQQPLD
+3100 LLAWFTEQRALD
-3112 IQTLRAQ
+3112 IEGLRARLQ
-3119 LHAQLPDALVPVAYM
+3119 TQLPEALVPVAYM
-3134 RLDLLPLTANGK
+3134 RLDALPLTANGK
-3146 LDRKALPDPD
+3146 LDRKALPEPD
-3156 QCALLSR
+3156 QSALLSR
-3163 EYQAPQGEVETAL
+3163 AYEAPQGDVETTL
-3176 ARIWAEVLQVQQVGR
+3176 ARIWAEVLQVEQVGR

-3244 VPANRIS
+3244 VPANRIA

-3258 PDMLSLVTLDQ
+3258 PDMLALVSLDQ
-3269 STIDQAVAQVPGGAA
+3269 STIDQVVAQVPGGAA

-3293 PLQEGIFYHYL
+3293 PLQEGILYHHIS
-3304 TAEQGDPY
+3304 AGQGDPY

-3320 DSVERLQAV
+3320 DSLERLDAFAE
-3329 VRALQQVIDRHDIL
+3329 ALQQVIDRHDIL
-3343 RTAVVWEGLAQP
+3343 RTGVVWDGLAQP
-3355 LQVVWRRAA
+3355 LQVVWREAR
-3364 LSVQE
+3364 LSMME

-3379 LHERFDARRYRL
+3379 LHERFDARRFRL
-3391 PVSQAPLIRLM
+3391 DISQAPLIRVN
-3402 YAQDLANQRVVAVLL
+3402 YAQDPANGRVVVVLL

-3431 LREMQGYLLGHGVPT
+3431 LREMQGHLLGHGAPT

-3458 ARLGVSEQEHEAF
+3458 ALLGVSEQEHEAF
-3471 FRAMLADVDEPTLPF
+3471 FRDMLGDIDEPTLPF
-3486 GLQDVRGDGFDIQEH
+3486 GWQDVRGDGHQIEEY
-3501 SLRLDS
+3501 SLRLDAQ
-3507 DLNRRLRAQA
+3507 LNRGLRAQA

-3525 SLFHLAWGQV
+3525 SLFHLAWAQV
-3535 LAATSGRQSVVFGTV
+3535 LAATSGRHNVVFGTV
-3550 LVGRMQGGE
+3550 LVGRLQGGE

-3571 LPLRLDIDDQGAR
+3571 LPLRLDIDAQGVKT
-3584 AAVRATHARLT
+3584 AVRATHDRLSA
-3595 QLLGH
+3595 LLGH

-3626 YRHRGAATRSA
+3626 YRHRGMATRSA
-3637 DAHLAWEGM
+3637 GAQQAWQGM
-3646 QTLVNDGR
+3646 QTLANDGR
-3654 TNYPLTLNVDDLGDG
+3654 TNYPLSLNVDDLGDG
-3669 YAITALAQVDAQRV
+3669 YDVTALARLDAQRV
-3683 CGYMQTALSGLVEA
+3683 CGYMQTALARLVEA
-3697 LEQAPSQGLN
+3697 LEQAPQQPIN
-3707 RLPVMGPEERH
+3707 RLSILGEQERRQV
-3718 KLLVEFNATSVGYNL
+3718 LQGFNATEVAYNL
-3733 DQTLHSLFEAQVL
+3733 DQTLHGLFEAQVV
-3746 RTPQA
+3746 RTPHA
-3751 VAVKAGEHS
+3751 VAVKADHQQ
-3760 LSYQQ
+3760 LTYQQ
-3765 LNERANRLAHHLQ
+3765 LNERANRLAHHLRDL
-3778 EMGVQPDSRVGI
+3778 GVQPDTRVGI
-3790 CVERGLDMVIGLLAI
+3790 CVERGLDMVVGLFAI

-3820 QERLAYMLQDSA
+3820 QERIAYMLHDSA

-3837 AQGATRALL
+3837 AQSATRALL
-3846 GDVALID
+3846 GNVPVID
-3853 LDHSTWHQQPATNP
+3853 LDHGTWQHQRATNP
-3867 HVPGLTARHQAYV
+3867 EVPALTARHQAYV

-3910 YGLQADDAVL
+3910 YGLNADDAVL

-3944 VMAHPGG
+3944 VMARPGG
-3951 HKEPAYLCEVIE
+3951 HKEPAYLCEVIQ
-3963 AEQITTLHFVPSM
+3963 AERITTLHFVPSM

-3983 GDVSQAAGLVRVM
+3983 GDVSQAAGLRQVM

-4006 VRRFKQQLPGIGLY
+4006 VRRFKQQLPDIGLY

-4039 PDVPDNTPI
+4039 ADVPDNTPI
-4048 GKPIANTRLYVLDGQ
+4048 GKPIANTRMYVLDAQ
-4063 LQPVPL
+4063 SQPVPL

-4077 GGVQVARGYLNRPEL
+4077 GGVQVARGYLNRADL
-4092 TAERFLDDPFSPG
+4092 SAERFLDDPFNGG

-4110 GDVGRYLPDGTI
+4110 GDIGRHLPDGNI

-4144 QARLVEHPAV
+4144 QARLIEHPAV
-4154 KDAVVVAREERLVAY
+4154 KDAVVMARDERLVAY
-4169 YTGVPTDIESLRA
+4169 YTGAPAGIDSLRA
-4182 QLLQHLP
+4182 HLLQHLP

-4214 ALPAPGMDALRVREY
+4214 ALPEPGLQALSVREY
-4229 EAPEGDTE
+4229 ATPEGDTE
-4237 ILLARLWAELLK
+4237 TLMAALWAELLK

-4281 DADVRALFEQPT
+4281 EADVRALFEQPT

-4299 MTERMEIV
+4299 ITERMEIV